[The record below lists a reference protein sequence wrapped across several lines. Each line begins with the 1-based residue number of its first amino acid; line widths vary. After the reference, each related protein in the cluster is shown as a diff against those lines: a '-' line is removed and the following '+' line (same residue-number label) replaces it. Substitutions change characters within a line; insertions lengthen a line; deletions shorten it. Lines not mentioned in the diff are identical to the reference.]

1 MTTET
6 ITDTVNAL
14 ACSPE
19 FARDGLCFAACNSG
33 LRRSGDGGA
42 SWQDAY
48 ATLALA
54 APLGASAVALSPD
67 FARDRTVFAGASGG
81 VLRSGDGGATWQII
95 TLPEPAPLVTAL
107 AVSPNFASDGLV
119 FAGTMEDGAFRSGD
133 GGRTWAAWNFGL
145 TDPCVLALA
154 TSPTFAS
161 DQTLFAGTSS
171 GVFRSTN
178 SGRGWRALALPCGFA
193 DVLSLAFANGALLA
207 GTESAGLFRSDDMGQ
222 RWQPLGAGALDGA
235 INAIVPLGQGTGEI
249 LVLLND
255 TPLGSRDA
263 GRSWQPWPGAPRA
276 GVSALA
282 VPGETEV
289 LLAGMLAGDVVR
301 F

>member
-6 ITDTVNAL
+6 ATDTVNAL

-33 LRRSGDGGA
+33 LRRSDDGGA

-48 ATLALA
+48 ESLALA
-54 APLGASAVALSPD
+54 APLGATSVALSPA
-67 FARDRTVFAGASGG
+67 FGRDRTVFAGASGG

-95 TLPEPAPLVTAL
+95 TLPEPAPLVMAL

-119 FAGTMEDGAFRSGD
+119 FAGTMEDGVFRSGD

-154 TSPTFAS
+154 VSPNFVR

-178 SGRGWRALALPCGFA
+178 TGRGWRALELPCGFA
-193 DVLSLAFANGALLA
+193 DVLSLALADGALLV

-222 RWQPLGAGALDGA
+222 RWQPLGAGTLDGA
-235 INAIVPLGQGTGEI
+235 INAIVPLERGADAFG
-249 LVLLND
+249 VLLND
-255 TPLGSRDA
+255 TPLVSRDGGA
-263 GRSWQPWPGAPRA
+263 NWQAWPAAPRA

-282 VPGETEV
+282 VPGEGEA

-301 F
+301 C